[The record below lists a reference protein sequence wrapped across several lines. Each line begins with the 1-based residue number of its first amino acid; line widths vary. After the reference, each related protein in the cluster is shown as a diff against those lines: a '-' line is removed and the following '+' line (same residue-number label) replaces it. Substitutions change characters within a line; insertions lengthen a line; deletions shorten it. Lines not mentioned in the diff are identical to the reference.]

1 MAIKAMLQ
9 IKDIMMKSE
18 KLRTS
23 AKNNTERDFIFTY
36 FDIVDEA
43 LEIGLEQNY
52 DFFSLLL
59 NNDEMKRKVLGIFS
73 KEIYDIL
80 KEK

>member
-1 MAIKAMLQ
+1 
-9 IKDIMMKSE
+9 MKSE

-36 FDIVDEA
+36 FDTVDEA

-59 NNDEMKRKVLGIFS
+59 HKDEMKRKVLGIFS

-80 KEK
+80 KAK

>member
-1 MAIKAMLQ
+1 MLQ